1 MSTAQLVPETW
12 ELDGDDA
19 RAVLKEARFTRLLAD
34 SFRRM
39 RAADGFSHSRSLA
52 LAMILTVVPGV
63 IAVVG
68 LATVLGSGDFRE
80 GVADLINAISPGQSG
95 DVLTAAIQQ
104 GSQTPTDHGVVP
116 LIFGVIAMSVS
127 GTTFFGQIERGAN
140 RIYGIEQ
147 DRPSLE
153 KYRQALAL
161 FGAAFVLFAAGFFVV
176 GLLHDIDAPG
186 PDALWIVVRGLALFA
201 AAAVVFAVVF
211 RVSPRRHQPEE
222 SWLVVG
228 SSIATIA
235 WTLATVG
242 LALFWRLGST
252 FGDTYGPLAGLM
264 ALTLWSYLISI
275 GLFIGVAFAAQLEAV
290 RSGRA
295 EPQDSEK
302 VEESEPDAADSED
315 AEPMADAPERGDADV
330 VRARSVQVR

>member
-19 RAVLKEARFTRLLAD
+19 RLVLREARFTRLLAD
-34 SFRRM
+34 SLRRM
-39 RAADGFSHSRSLA
+39 RAADGVSHSRSLA
-52 LAMILTVVPGV
+52 LAIILTVVPGV

-80 GVADLINAISPGQSG
+80 GVAELINAVSPGQSG
-95 DVLTAAIQQ
+95 DVLTAAIRQ
-104 GSQTPTDHGVVP
+104 GSTTSADHGILP
-116 LIFGVIAMSVS
+116 LIFGAIAMVVS

-140 RIYGIEQ
+140 RIYGIEE
-147 DRPSLE
+147 DRPALE
-153 KYRQALAL
+153 KYRRALAL

-186 PDALWIVVRGLALFA
+186 PDAAWIAVRGLALFVA
-201 AAAVVFAVVF
+201 AAIVFAVVF
-211 RVSPRRHQPEE
+211 RISPRRRQPAE

-228 SSIATIA
+228 SAIATVA
-235 WTLATVG
+235 WTLATAG

-252 FGDTYGPLAGLM
+252 FGETYGPLAGLM
-264 ALTLWSYLISI
+264 ALTLWSNLISI
-275 GLFIGVAFAAQLEAV
+275 GLFLGIAFAAQLEAV

-295 EPQDSEK
+295 APQDTEK
-302 VEESEPDAADSED
+302 VEESEPDAADG
-315 AEPMADAPERGDADV
+315 PERGDADV
-330 VRARSVQVR
+330 VGVR